1 MGKFFFSYIKK
12 YDIIFM
18 KVGRKMSKLD
28 EKRMINDIRMLSLDM
43 INNAGG
49 GHAGIALS
57 GAPILYTLFA
67 NHLVYDVNK
76 PDWLNRDRFVLSA
89 GHGAS
94 LLYAILYAM
103 TEDYTL
109 DDLKMFKRLNSLT
122 PGHPELN
129 VTRRIEMTTGPLGQG
144 MATSVGMA
152 IAEKHLEAKYNTNKI
167 ELFNYNVY
175 CLCSD
180 GDLMEGISYEAA
192 AIAGEYKLNNLIV
205 LYDANKVTSDGVL
218 AKDYNERIANMYASL
233 GWDVL
238 EVKNGEHISEIDK
251 ALETANRSKLPT
263 LIIINTV
270 DSKDSIYKSLSK
282 RDGVITKEDLEEI
295 RLKLKANEPFIMDED
310 NLAALRKNIKSR
322 NQLAYE
328 DWCNDYKKYISGIGE
343 NALDKLNDY
352 INNDGILL
360 DLDKVIDK
368 EKLFLDK
375 SMCDIN
381 FQIMNVIS
389 AFVDRF
395 IGGTAD
401 LTNITKTYLKN
412 GGNFTAENDQ
422 GKKISFGVRENAMG
436 AIINGLALSNFRPF
450 ASTYLT
456 LADNL
461 KPSIRNSALMNL
473 PVTYIFTHDSI
484 RAFPDGKAYQP
495 VEQLAMLRSIPNLEV
510 YRPCDYKELIGAWS
524 EALKSKKPTAIVV
537 AKNPTESYKFTSSE
551 ETALGGYV
559 ISEVKNRLDVI
570 LIASGSEVT
579 LAVTLKRE
587 LLKNFIEAR
596 VVSMPNVNAFF
607 KQSKEYQNQVLPKG
621 YKRMV
626 IEFSNDPNMYRLVK
640 NEEDIIN
647 VNRFGK
653 SATEEELLNEFELD
667 IQNLVIRIKNNI

>member
-1 MGKFFFSYIKK
+1 M
-12 YDIIFM
+12 
-18 KVGRKMSKLD
+18 GRKMSKLD
-28 EKRMINDIRMLSLDM
+28 EKRMVNDIRLLALDM
-43 INNAGG
+43 INIAGS

-57 GAPILYTLFA
+57 SAPMVYALFA
-67 NHLVYDVNK
+67 NHLVYDVEK
-76 PDWLNRDRFVLSA
+76 PDWLNRDRFVMSA
-89 GHGAS
+89 GHGSS
-94 LLYAILYAM
+94 LLYAILYTI
-103 TEDYTL
+103 TEDFTI
-109 DDLKMFKRLNSLT
+109 DDLKLYKHLNSTT
-122 PGHPELN
+122 PGTPELN
-129 VTRRIEMTTGPLGQG
+129 ITRRIEMTTGPLGQG
-144 MATSVGMA
+144 FATSVGMA
-152 IAEKHLEAKYNTNKI
+152 IAEKHLEAKYNTNKV
-167 ELFNYNVY
+167 ELFNYNIY

-192 AIAGEYKLNNLIV
+192 AIASEYKLNNLIV
-205 LYDANKVTSDGVL
+205 LYDANKITSDGAL
-218 AKDYNERIANMYASL
+218 AKDYNEKIANMYVSL
-233 GWDVL
+233 GWEVL
-238 EVKNGEHISEIDK
+238 EVKNGESISEIDK
-251 ALETANRSKLPT
+251 ALEAANRSKLPT
-263 LIIINTV
+263 LIIVNTV
-270 DSKDSIYKSLSK
+270 NTKNSIYENLSK
-282 RDGVITKEDLEEI
+282 IHGKLAKEDLEEI
-295 RLKLKANEPFIMDED
+295 RLKLKGNIPFTVDED
-310 NLAALRKNIKSR
+310 NLAALRKEIKSR
-322 NQLAYE
+322 NQLAYQ
-328 DWCNDYKKYISGIGE
+328 DWCKDYKKYIENIGE
-343 NALDKLNDY
+343 KALDKLDDY
-352 INNDGILL
+352 INNENIIL
-360 DLDKVIDK
+360 DLDRVIDK

-389 AFVDRF
+389 AFVDKF

-401 LTNITKTYLKN
+401 LANITKTYLKN
-412 GGNFTAENDQ
+412 GGNFTALNYQ
-422 GKKISFGVRENAMG
+422 GKNISFGVRENAMG
-436 AIINGLALSNFRPF
+436 AILNGLALSNFRPF
-450 ASTYLT
+450 GSTYLT

-461 KPSIRNSALMNL
+461 KPSLRNSAMMNL

-495 VEQLAMLRSIPNLEV
+495 IEQLAMLRSIPNLEV

-524 EALKSKKPTAIVV
+524 EILKSRKPTALIV

-596 VVSMPNVNAFF
+596 VVSMPNINAFF

-640 NEEDIIN
+640 SEDDIIN
-647 VNRFGK
+647 VSRFGK

-667 IQNLVIRIKNNI
+667 IQSLVIKIKNNI